1 MANNVT
7 TLALAWYFSGKEQ
20 YALKATK
27 QIRVWFLDK
36 KTLHEPN
43 PRNMR
48 RLRPGH
54 NNDLGPFAMV

>member
-36 KTLHEPN
+36 KTCMN
-43 PRNMR
+43 PHLKYAQVAPRT
-48 RLRPGH
+48 
-54 NNDLGPFAMV
+54 